1 MQSPSR
7 EAIIPQ
13 LVQNFPASYETRRFI
28 SALKSARHH
37 RAQGARFESLCASV
51 PEGLE
56 PKCYFVLSARH
67 LFLNAS
73 VQVRDIA
80 KCFVTFEVDFL
91 APRPTP
97 KLKDHPLLDVC
108 GSLFNIFTANL
119 LIWMPFLPPQ
129 SEGAPFCGDR
139 DALTCYL

>member
-1 MQSPSR
+1 MQSPSW
-7 EAIIPQ
+7 EANKFSANPEFFRN
-13 LVQNFPASYETRRFI
+13 LWNPKVHYCTNKCPPSWGTKGLFEGLGAS
-28 SALKSARHH
+28 
-37 RAQGARFESLCASV
+37 G

-56 PKCYFVLSARH
+56 PKYYSILSAHH

-80 KCFVTFEVDFL
+80 KCFVTLEVEIL
-91 APRPTP
+91 APRSTP

-129 SEGAPFCGDR
+129 SENAPFCGDR
-139 DALTCYL
+139 DAMTCYL